1 MASHSWSMGACV
13 PDSLLGPT
21 GLLTLNQQNI
31 QSIRLV
37 TDGLC
42 RWNEQSGHSLALS
55 KFSNLK
61 RLSWTGLS
69 SQGEFDSLAN
79 LLDQVSHQLEELD
92 IDLTY
97 YRDWCDRRG
106 YDYGHERRKLHSN
119 VKMLG
124 LFTPPSSKFP
134 ILRRLALS
142 AVPIPDSESGS
153 PISASFGF
161 SSLESLKLQNCRGW
175 RCFLDRFTNHT
186 EPRKLRSLE
195 LQCAVIDQPFGKH
208 DKEALVNVLQK
219 TQGLE
224 ELLLCTGI
232 LGSLGIQ
239 ELWETVFH
247 HRASLRKFVHHLTDV
262 DDDDWES
269 ESFGMTRDLPDL
281 SGFSAW
287 FQETELPALQSV
299 GRLNLTSLGVCCVP
313 TLMVSNVRYTAD

>member
-1 MASHSWSMGACV
+1 MGACV
-13 PDSLLGPT
+13 PDSPLGPT

-37 TDGLC
+37 TGGLC
-42 RWNEQSGHSLALS
+42 RWNEQSGHSLALC

-69 SQGEFDSLAN
+69 SQGEFDSLAKV
-79 LLDQVSHQLEELD
+79 LDQVSHQLEELD

-106 YDYGHERRKLHSN
+106 YDYDHERRKFQSN

-124 LFTPPSSKFP
+124 LSTPPSSKFP
-134 ILRRLALS
+134 VLRRLALS
-142 AVPIPDSESGS
+142 AVPIPDSESDS
-153 PISASFGF
+153 PISSSFGF

-175 RCFLDRFTNHT
+175 QCFLERFTNHT
-186 EPRKLRSLE
+186 EPSKLRSLE
-195 LQCAVIDQPFGKH
+195 IQCAVIDQRFGEH
-208 DKEALVNVLQK
+208 DKEALVNVLRK
-219 TQGLE
+219 TEGLE
-224 ELLLCTGI
+224 ELFLCTGG

-239 ELWETVFH
+239 ELWETVLH
-247 HRASLRKFVHHLTDV
+247 HRASLRKFVHHLADF
-262 DDDDWES
+262 DDDWES
-269 ESFGMTRDLPDL
+269 ENSGVTRDLPHL
-281 SGFSAW
+281 SGFSAR

-299 GRLNLTSLGVCCVP
+299 ASLNLTSLGVCCVP